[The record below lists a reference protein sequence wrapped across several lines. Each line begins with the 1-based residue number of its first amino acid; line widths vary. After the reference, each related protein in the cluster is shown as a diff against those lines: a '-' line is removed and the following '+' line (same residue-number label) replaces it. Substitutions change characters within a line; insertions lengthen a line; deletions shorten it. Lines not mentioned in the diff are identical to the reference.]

1 MTYFVDR
8 DLGPRV
14 GEALRS
20 VKVDTVLHRERFGPA
35 TPDDIWIPA
44 VAADGLVILTRDRHI
59 RSRRAERDVFV
70 DAGAKCI
77 VVTTRVSTPLD
88 DLRALLI
95 AWPRIEDHVANTPG
109 PFMFGLARDG
119 RLTQYIP
126 TSGSFGPEARK
137 QAMAAKRDA
146 RRKILAQPPSGA

>member
-20 VKVDTVLHRERFGPA
+20 VKVDIVLHHERFAPA
-35 TPDDIWIPA
+35 AADDEWIPA
-44 VAADGLVILTRDRHI
+44 IAEDGLVILTRDRHI
-59 RSRRAERDVFV
+59 RSRPAERQVFN
-70 DAGAKCI
+70 DARAKCI
-77 VVTTRVSTPLD
+77 VVTTRVSTPLE

-95 AWPRIEDHVANTPG
+95 AWPQIENLAATMPG

-126 TSGSFGPEARK
+126 DSGAAGPQARRQRAAEKREARGK
-137 QAMAAKRDA
+137 AT
-146 RRKILAQPPSGA
+146 